1 MNFNLILNKSTSN
14 PIKAGD
20 SINMTCRAEIDK
32 TLIDLNVDVEVH
44 LFGPGG
50 IGTSERFNSSNLTLH
65 QTSIPFSNISAEDS
79 GLYKCNATIK
89 ASSDRYFLNPRY
101 KEKYLDLILSEFL
114 SLYC

>member
-20 SINMTCRAEIDK
+20 NINMTCRAEIDK
-32 TLIDLNVDVEVH
+32 TLIDVNIDVEVY

-50 IGTSERFNSSNLTLH
+50 SSTSEWFNSSNLTLH
-65 QTSIPFSNISAEDS
+65 QTSIPFSSISAEDS

-101 KEKYLDLILSEFL
+101 KEEYLDLILSEFL